1 MEYMICFLGGAHSLL
16 PRMWA
21 EDCRSNS
28 LVKVKNNHEHQ
39 TVLVRLNKPTHFL
52 LRLADD
58 LHPHTH
64 THTPSHTH
72 AHTHTH
78 THTHCGDGLLQ
89 VLVSLEGSEKLCR
102 HLNHLHTRR
111 VNNQQRAHHTTV
123 KSTLTTCES
132 SEFVL
137 VM

>member
-64 THTPSHTH
+64 THTHPHTPS
-72 AHTHTH
+72 HTHTH
-78 THTHCGDGLLQ
+78 THTH
-89 VLVSLEGSEKLCR
+89 
-102 HLNHLHTRR
+102 
-111 VNNQQRAHHTTV
+111 
-123 KSTLTTCES
+123 TLTVVTDFCKS
-132 SEFVL
+132 SSLWREARNSVGT
-137 VM
+137 